1 MYNISITVVKTKIL
15 TDVVRTIHCYT
26 RGQVWS
32 RYNFHSSFIHP
43 PLCRHCTHILVHLTH
58 TVPCTPGWFWILGRE
73 WVGFDLCSGKIPSI
87 CRWSLSDIIVV
98 RLMVSNLSKRR
109 NSYVYA
115 QCRWLK
121 YIYTWCWFDHIS
133 KGSSV
138 RWWDWTYI
146 RTWGWQV
153 GVINSINI

>member
-58 TVPCTPGWFWILGRE
+58 TVPLGGFGFWEESGWGLIFAPGKFPQF
-73 WVGFDLCSGKIPSI
+73 VD
-87 CRWSLSDIIVV
+87 
-98 RLMVSNLSKRR
+98 
-109 NSYVYA
+109 
-115 QCRWLK
+115 
-121 YIYTWCWFDHIS
+121 DH
-133 KGSSV
+133 
-138 RWWDWTYI
+138 Y
-146 RTWGWQV
+146 RTL
-153 GVINSINI
+153 